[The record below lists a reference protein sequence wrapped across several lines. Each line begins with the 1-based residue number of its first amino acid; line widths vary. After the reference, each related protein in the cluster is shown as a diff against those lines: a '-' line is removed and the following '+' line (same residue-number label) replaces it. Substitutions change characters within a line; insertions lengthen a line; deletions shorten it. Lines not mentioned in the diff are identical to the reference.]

1 MKRFL
6 LFLLAGFFTANMVM
20 AQAPVVPAAK
30 GTTFGEKVTAE
41 NAQSA
46 DMLATFLNG
55 KDSAE
60 VKVQAKVL
68 SVCKARGCFIYIKTA
83 KGKIYVKTKDDAFFV
98 PMALNGK
105 TVVVQGMAQKDK
117 ESKEISIQATG
128 ILVM

>member
-1 MKRFL
+1 MKKNL
-6 LFLLAGFFTANMVM
+6 LLLLTGFFIANAVV
-20 AQAPVVPAAK
+20 AQAPVVPATK
-30 GTTFGEKVTAE
+30 GTVFGEKVTAD

-46 DMLATFLNG
+46 DLLPTILKG

-98 PMALNGK
+98 PMALNEK
-105 TVVVQGMAQKDK
+105 TVVVQGMAEKDK